1 MSQTVSWP
9 YIGTSEARGVL
20 IMHASIDG
28 EREMDVGISH
38 GALLSERHAGQQ
50 GMVVSTL
57 LGCFGQAQSFIILT
71 VSSTLNPPPP
81 APPLGCG
88 SITTQ
93 YCHSSFIGLS
103 PLLSPVI
110 PHPSTVTG

>member
-20 IMHASIDG
+20 IIHASIDG

-38 GALLSERHAGQQ
+38 GALLSERPAGQQ
-50 GMVVSTL
+50 GMVLSTL
-57 LGCFGQAQSFIILT
+57 RGCFGQAQSFIILT
-71 VSSTLNPPPP
+71 VSSTSPL

-88 SITTQ
+88 SMTTQ
-93 YCHSSFIGLS
+93 YYHSFFTGLS